1 MIYFKKL
8 RWQNLLSTGNVMTE
22 LDLNRSKSTL
32 VIGENGA
39 GKSTMLDALS
49 FVLYGKAFRNI
60 NKPQLMNSM
69 TNKGLLVECEFSI
82 GKNEYLVKRGMKP
95 TLFEIYQNGEL
106 INQNSTTKDYQDFF
120 ERNILKL
127 SFKSFGQIVVLG
139 SANYLPFMQLPAHS
153 RREVI
158 EDLLDI
164 QIFSIMNTLLKEKV
178 SKNKGDILDVDYRID
193 LINNQIELAEKHL
206 ITLRTNNDE
215 LIKAKKDMI
224 DELND
229 RIHGQTQIINTTTNT
244 LTELQKSI
252 ADSEKVSSRKTK
264 LIGMESELEKKVK
277 KFQKEIKFFHD
288 HDNCPTCK
296 QGIDHNFKEEWIQKR
311 ENKSAEISTAMKTL
325 EEQIESVEARL
336 NEIVKINSQI
346 TKLNSQITDINA
358 DIRSWQNSINTLNTE
373 IESIKN
379 NTIAID
385 SGNDDIDTYKKNLK
399 NAKTEK
405 EELIHHKNVLEV
417 SSVLL
422 KDTGIKTKIIKQYI
436 PIMNKLINKYL
447 AAMDF
452 FVQFELDESFNETIK
467 SRHRDDFSYA
477 SFSEGEKMR
486 IDLSLMFTWRAIAK
500 LRNSASTN
508 LLIMDEVFDS
518 SLDAGGT
525 EEFIKILESLT
536 QDTNTFV
543 ISHKGDQLFDK
554 FHSVIKFEKHSNFSR
569 IAA

>member
-1 MIYFKKL
+1 MIFFEKL
-8 RWQNLLSTGNVMTE
+8 RWQNFLSTGNIMTE
-22 LDLNRSKSTL
+22 IQLSRSKSTL

-39 GKSTMLDALS
+39 GKSTMLDALA
-49 FVLYGKAFRNI
+49 FALYGKAFRNI

-69 TNKGLLVECEFSI
+69 TNKNLLVECEFSI
-82 GKNEYLVKRGMKP
+82 GKNKFIVKRGMKP
-95 TLFEIYQNGEL
+95 NLFEIYQNGEL
-106 INQNSTTKDYQDFF
+106 INQNSSNKDYQDFF
-120 ERNILKL
+120 EKHILKL
-127 SFKSFGQIVVLG
+127 SFKSFSQIVVLG
-139 SANYLPFMQLPAHS
+139 SANYLPFMQLPAHA

-164 QIFSIMNTLLKEKV
+164 QIFSTMNTLLKERV
-178 SKNKGDILDVDYRID
+178 SLNKSAILDSDHRID
-193 LINNQIELAEKHL
+193 LIESKIELAEKHVV
-206 ITLRTNNDE
+206 TLRTNNDE
-215 LIKAKKDMI
+215 LIKAKQDMI
-224 DELND
+224 TELED
-229 RIHGQTQIINTTTNT
+229 RINEAQTLIDTTSATISDLTHQI
-244 LTELQKSI
+244 S
-252 ADSEKVSSRKTK
+252 DSEKTTARKTK
-264 LIGMESELEKKVK
+264 LIAMESELEKKIK
-277 KFQKEIKFFHD
+277 KFQKEIEFFHD

-296 QGIDHNFKEEWIQKR
+296 QGIDHDFKEEWIQKR
-311 ENKSAEISTAMKTL
+311 EIKAAEISVAMKTL
-325 EEQIESVEARL
+325 EEQIETVETRL
-336 NEIVKINSQI
+336 NEIAEVNTKITS
-346 TKLNSQITDINA
+346 LNSQITNNNA
-358 DIRSWQNSINTLNTE
+358 DIRSWQNSIRTLNTE
-373 IESIKN
+373 IESLQN
-379 NTIAID
+379 NTLAID
-385 SGNDDIDTYKKNLK
+385 TGNEDVEEYKKELDQ
-399 NAKTEK
+399 EK
-405 EELIHHKNVLEV
+405 GNKESLINHRSVLEV
-417 SSVLL
+417 ASILL

-525 EEFIKILESLT
+525 EEFMKILESLT

-543 ISHKGDQLFDK
+543 ISHKGDQLYDK
-554 FHSVIKFEKHSNFSR
+554 FHSVIRFEKHSNFSR